1 MATDTAEHQQ
11 QNGTIEEENAPRDAE
26 GKPPDMLRH
35 DLPGA
40 AAIEIIHSAQ
50 FIGRRSQSP
59 STRRLISLWAARMG
73 WAAHA
78 NCFAGTPER
87 CPVFNENHPRHR
99 EHRGGDKT
107 K

>member
-40 AAIEIIHSAQ
+40 AAIEIIQ
-50 FIGRRSQSP
+50 FGAIHRTP
-59 STRRLISLWAARMG
+59 FPIG